1 MTATYDGAAMTIFID
16 GAEVATKP
24 LKGNIRNLPLAVC
37 IGRNEQTCGQET
49 SVFTCDAII
58 DNVGIFADAVKPGSF
73 DPSKAALWLDFE
85 EETQEGTFWTYGLGA
100 RTYGSIWPDRTPQ
113 PEMWQMKKSTQ
124 PLSFTL
130 LDPEQ
135 GTVEVWNRSRFLNAS
150 HYTTSWTLTADADVV
165 ASGALPLDVAPME
178 RKIVRIPLTHP
189 EAVPGKEY
197 RLTVSSALAKDEIW
211 APKGH
216 EVSWDQFE
224 LTAWNV
230 PAKPVPA
237 TGKVR
242 LAQDGKGITASGEG
256 RRERNAFRTAPA
268 ERLAGAARQRTG
280 RLERRQRRPDRCQGV
295 RHPRFRSGF
304 GFPLPCGGAGP
315 DVCDSHPGGGPGSRG

>member
-1 MTATYDGAAMTIFID
+1 M
-16 GAEVATKP
+16 
-24 LKGNIRNLPLAVC
+24 
-37 IGRNEQTCGQET
+37 
-49 SVFTCDAII
+49 
-58 DNVGIFADAVKPGSF
+58 KPGSF

-165 ASGALPLDVAPME
+165 ASGSMPLDVAPME
-178 RKIVRIPLTHP
+178 RKIVRIPLKHP

-230 PAKPVPA
+230 PAKSVPA
-237 TGKVR
+237 TGQVR
-242 LAQDGKGITASGEG
+242 LAQDAKGITASGQGFAYRFDAATGELVSAVVDGKEMLSAPLKLNVWRAPLANELDGWNAGSGG
-256 RRERNAFRTAPA
+256 RPRATVRLAPA
-268 ERLAGAARQRTG
+268 RSWPPITMWRGWTG
-280 RLERRQRRPDRCQGV
+280 CL
-295 RHPRFRSGF
+295 RFPSGWK
-304 GFPLPCGGAGP
+304 
-315 DVCDSHPGGGPGSRG
+315 PGKRGTRW